1 MFAARRFG
9 SSWTCFSVMN
19 LNRRF
24 SSEMLGL
31 RSCGC
36 KANGLCGG
44 LRIFA
49 DMEFLAVGFPCV
61 SLTEGFRLEPALML
75 VSQVEGPWFPNGS
88 GIWFWFG
95 AVSVSGNGSTF
106 ASEWVGL
113 AGGVVLFAGAFA
125 ILVWP
130 DLVRWTVFGA
140 VCLTSWL
147 ICLGAGLLS
156 LS

>member
-1 MFAARRFG
+1 
-9 SSWTCFSVMN
+9 
-19 LNRRF
+19 
-24 SSEMLGL
+24 
-31 RSCGC
+31 
-36 KANGLCGG
+36 
-44 LRIFA
+44 
-49 DMEFLAVGFPCV
+49 
-61 SLTEGFRLEPALML
+61 ML

-88 GIWFWFG
+88 GVWFWFG
-95 AVSVSGNGSTF
+95 AVSVSGSGSTF

-125 ILVWP
+125 VLVWP

-156 LS
+156 LP